1 MAQYNRYVYVP
12 HDTYQEFRDATL
24 GNGYNVDNTYG
35 NQCWDFC
42 ALLYWQY
49 GLTLITKA
57 GGGTAA
63 DCWNVSRA
71 ANSVPPFISLEGK
84 ENIKRGDILVWNSNA
99 FSTTGHIAFADEDY
113 RGNEI
118 NCLGQNQGQGSLAGS
133 NITEISLNNFLGIF
147 RNTNWQ
153 VKPKPTK
160 NKKRFPFVLYSHKK
174 RSVF

>member
-12 HDTYQEFRDATL
+12 HNTYQEFRDATL

-49 GLTLITKA
+49 DLTLVTKA

-71 ANSVPPFISLEGK
+71 VNSQPPFTSLEGK
-84 ENIKRGDILVWNSNA
+84 ENIKRGDILVWNGTQFA
-99 FSTTGHIAFADEDY
+99 PTGHIAFADEDY
-113 RGNEI
+113 NGTNFI
-118 NCLGQNQGQGSLAGS
+118 NCLGQNQGQGTMAGS
-133 NITEISLNNFLGIF
+133 NIANISLNNFLGIF
-147 RNTNWQ
+147 RNTKWQ
-153 VKPKPTK
+153 IEPTPTEK
-160 NKKRFPFVLYSHKK
+160 KKRFPFVLYSNRKK
-174 RSVF
+174 LY